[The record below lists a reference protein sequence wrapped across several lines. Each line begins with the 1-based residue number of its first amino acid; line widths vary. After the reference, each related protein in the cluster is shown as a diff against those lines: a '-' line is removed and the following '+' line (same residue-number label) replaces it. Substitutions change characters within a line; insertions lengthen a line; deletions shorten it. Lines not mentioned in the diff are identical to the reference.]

1 MTNPKPTEGWAIVAK
16 DGLLRSS
23 LCCDTEEE
31 ARWYLEHVAETII
44 PVTIIP
50 TADLVREAARV
61 LGLAWNKTVDGLPK
75 KPGLKSYEYVE
86 CLILK
91 KDGDIEIGMWN
102 CEHEC
107 WDDEECDDYRYDPT
121 EPVAWLPIA
130 ALRALAGQGG
140 E

>member
-1 MTNPKPTEGWAIVAK
+1 MTDHKPTEGWAIVAS
-16 DGLLRSS
+16 DGAINPRLV
-23 LCCDTEEE
+23 CGAEEI
-31 ARWYLEHVAETII
+31 AQGYLDPGETII

-50 TADLVREAARV
+50 TADLVKEAARV

-91 KDGDIEIGMWN
+91 KNGVIEIGMWN

-107 WDDEECDDYRYDPT
+107 WDDEECDDYRYEPT

-140 E
+140 V